1 MNQSVDEQLRV
12 EDVKKYFPIVYGVL
26 RNRVEY
32 VKAVDGVSFTVTRG
46 MTFGL
51 VGESG
56 CGKTTLGRCI
66 LQLTPVTSG
75 RIIFQGKE
83 IASQSVTSRFADL
96 SSSMQVIFQDPASS
110 LNPRHKMKFLVTEP
124 LIVRGTPKSEIEE
137 RFREICGLVG
147 VEPDMGGRYPHMF
160 SGGQKQRISIAR
172 AMIAKP
178 AFVVCDE
185 PVSSLDVSIRAQ
197 ITNLLKDLQQK
208 LGVTYLFISHDLA
221 GVHYISNVVGVMY
234 LGKIVEISPKAELYR
249 HPLHPY
255 TRALLSAVPIPDPAL
270 ERERRR
276 IFLQGEVS
284 DSLDAPETCRFL
296 PRCWM
301 DRKHACKDE
310 EPHLQEVGP
319 GHWVACHLI

>member
-1 MNQSVDEQLRV
+1 MNQSTDELLRV
-12 EDVKKYFPIVYGVL
+12 EDVRKYFPVVSGLFKKHI
-26 RNRVEY
+26 EY
-32 VKAVDGVSFTVTRG
+32 MKAVDGVSLTITKG

-66 LQLTPVTSG
+66 LLLTPVTSG
-75 RIIFQGKE
+75 HIFFQGKD
-83 IASQSVTSRFADL
+83 ISSGSSTSRPAGL

-110 LNPRHKMKFLVTEP
+110 LNPRHTMKFLITEP
-124 LIVRGTPKSEIEE
+124 LVVQGKPRSEIDE
-137 RFREICGLVG
+137 RFREMCGLVG
-147 VEPDMGGRYPHMF
+147 IEPDMGGRYPHMF

-172 AMIAKP
+172 AMISKP

-208 LGVTYLFISHDLA
+208 LGLTYLFISHDLA
-221 GVHYISNVVGVMY
+221 GVHYISDVVGVMY

-255 TRALLSAVPIPDPAL
+255 TRALLSAVPIPDPAI
-270 ERERRR
+270 ERERKR
-276 IFLQGEVS
+276 ILLQGEVS
-284 DSLDAPETCRFL
+284 DSLNGSDICRFR

-301 DRKHACKDE
+301 DGKNTCREE
-310 EPHLQEVGP
+310 EPRLREVGA
-319 GHWVACHLI
+319 GHWVACHLT